1 MSEDQA
7 VAESVTST
15 NEPVAVDPALLNKPV
30 MPSQASSGS
39 AEEENLKLKLGL
51 ERKHTKEAE
60 KKAREAEAEL
70 AKIREELAG
79 IRNAQQAATQ
89 KSLEEQGQ
97 FRQLWEDAKK
107 SVSAREAEIVE
118 LKAKLAQTTQE
129 RQQDRLRAAS
139 LSQINTAGAVN
150 SQQMYLLL
158 QSQLRQDD
166 EGNPVVLNG
175 GVEQP
180 LGEYL
185 ANLKQ
190 SSDWQHHFGASG
202 AQGMGA
208 APAGSVAPG
217 RENPYRSGNLTEAL
231 RLEVENPDLA
241 KALKAEANRAR
252 KQ

>member
-1 MSEDQA
+1 MSEETA
-7 VAESVTST
+7 VAEAVPST
-15 NEPVAVDPALLNKPV
+15 TEPVAVDPALLNKPV
-30 MPSQASSGS
+30 MPSQASSGG

-51 ERKHTKEAE
+51 ANKHTKEAE
-60 KKAREAEAEL
+60 RKAKEAEAEMSRL
-70 AKIREELAG
+70 SEELAQ
-79 IRNAQQAATQ
+79 IKAAQSAATQ

-97 FRQLWEDAKK
+97 FRQLWEDTKK
-107 SVSAREAEIVE
+107 TVAARDAEIVE
-118 LKAKLAQTTQE
+118 LKAQLASVTQE

-158 QSQLRQDD
+158 QSQLRQDA

-185 ANLKQ
+185 GHLKQ
-190 SSDWQHHFGASG
+190 AEDWQHHFGASG
-202 AQGMGA
+202 AQGMGS

-217 RENPYRSGNLTEAL
+217 RSNPYRDGNLTEAL

-241 KALKAEANRAR
+241 KALKAEAGRTR
-252 KQ
+252 

>member
-1 MSEDQA
+1 MSEETA
-7 VAESVTST
+7 VAEVVPST

-30 MPSQASSGS
+30 KPAQVSSGS
-39 AEEENLKLKLGL
+39 AEDENLKLKLGL
-51 ERKHTKEAE
+51 ANKHTKEAE
-60 KKAREAEAEL
+60 RKAKEAEAKLEKL
-70 AKIREELAG
+70 SEELAN
-79 IRNAQQAATQ
+79 IKNAQTAATQ

-97 FRQLWEDAKK
+97 FRQLWEDAKRT
-107 SVSAREAEIVE
+107 VSEREAEIVE
-118 LKAKLAQTTQE
+118 LKAKLASVTQE

-180 LGEYL
+180 LGDYL

-202 AQGMGA
+202 ARGMGSA
-208 APAGSVAPG
+208 AGGSVAPG
-217 RENPYRSGNLTEAL
+217 RENPYRNGNLTEAL

-241 KALKAEANRAR
+241 KALKAEAQRG
-252 KQ
+252 

>member
-1 MSEDQA
+1 MILHFS
-7 VAESVTST
+7 TSR
-15 NEPVAVDPALLNKPV
+15 PCLRRP
-30 MPSQASSGS
+30 SGS
-39 AEEENLKLKLGL
+39 AEDQSLKLKLGL
-51 ERKHTKEAE
+51 ANKHTKEAE
-60 KKAREAEAEL
+60 RKAKEAEIEATKL
-70 AKIREELAG
+70 REELES

-89 KSLEEQGQ
+89 KSLEDQGQ
-97 FRQLWEDAKK
+97 FRQLWEEAKQT
-107 SVSAREAEIVE
+107 VSSRDAEIIE
-118 LKAKLAQTTQE
+118 LKAKLATATQE

-139 LSQINTAGAVN
+139 LSQINSAGAVN

-158 QSQLRQDD
+158 QSALRQNEQGD
-166 EGNPVVLNG
+166 PVVLNG

-202 AQGMGA
+202 SQGMGS

-217 RENPYRSGNLTEAL
+217 RSNPYRDGNLTEAL

-241 KALKAEANRAR
+241 KALKLEANRA
-252 KQ
+252 KS